1 MTEEINWREEI
12 ESSKLFNEK
21 ADNQLKK
28 GSKSFSSSWY
38 LGALYTHWKKLKQ
51 IGLNRNDL
59 EFF

>member
-1 MTEEINWREEI
+1 MNEINWREEI

-51 IGLNRNDL
+51 T
-59 EFF
+59 EFKNE